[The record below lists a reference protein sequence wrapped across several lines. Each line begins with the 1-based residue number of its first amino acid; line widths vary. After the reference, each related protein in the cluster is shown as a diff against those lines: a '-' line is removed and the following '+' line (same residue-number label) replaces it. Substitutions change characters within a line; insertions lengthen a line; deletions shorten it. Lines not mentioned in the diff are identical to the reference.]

1 MAARRARARR
11 ARARRAGVIAPQI
24 LSAAPTLPA
33 TARFN
38 GDVWGDAFWMGV
50 NRGEAVGTLY
60 VSSGARLVRDCLSDL
75 GQTGGQ
81 STRMWTQGLLDL
93 LGQRVGALGGQV
105 PTVRADATLPLE
117 WLRAAVWATYCAE
130 TYPRNV
136 SAVVFPRTIVLPPMG
151 EPLGL
156 GDQATRAL
164 NNFRPAMLA
173 SNPFEVTT
181 RDGSYQGENIDVTGG
196 GGSKKNNSGA
206 SSSSSTATVVAV
218 VALGVALLS
227 SDKGG

>member
-1 MAARRARARR
+1 M
-11 ARARRAGVIAPQI
+11 IAPQV

-38 GDVWGDAFWMGV
+38 GDVWGDAFWLCV
-50 NRGEAVGTLY
+50 NRGESVGTLY
-60 VSSGARLVRDCLSDL
+60 VTSGARLVRDCLSDL

-93 LGQRVGALGGQV
+93 LGQRVGALGGIV
-105 PTVRADATLPLE
+105 PTARPDATLPLE

-136 SAVVFPRTIVLPPMG
+136 AAVVFPRTLVLPPMG

-164 NNFRPAMLA
+164 NNFRPALLA
-173 SNPFEVTT
+173 SNPFQVST
-181 RDGSYQGENIDVTGG
+181 RDGQYQGENIDVTGNG
-196 GGSKKNNSGA
+196 GTKKNNSGG
-206 SSSSSTATVVAV
+206 SSKGSSAMLVAGL
-218 VALGVALLS
+218 ALGVALLS